1 MPRWN
6 DLPPQLVRF
15 TPPKQKPHIY
25 KQTGNSIGIFPRSL
39 LLRYRPEVRCG
50 PITGLTLHCYHD
62 NPMKKITLSHRLS
75 PTSSREAKRPLAA
88 DRRSASANQPS
99 KPKTV
104 ASIQLMIADDHT
116 FIREALRSLL
126 ELDKAIEIIG
136 EADNGRK
143 AVDLAVEKRP
153 HVLLMDIGM
162 PRLNGLA
169 AARQIRQLAP
179 DVRIIL
185 LTAFGT
191 DQYIQQVIDGDIHGY
206 LLKDSPSNLITHA
219 IHEVAKGNTFHS
231 PAISRRMRTIYDEI
245 PSRNGHK
252 PAVKLTSREVEV
264 LQLIAEGAA
273 NKQVAGELNISIK
286 TVEKHRQNLMDKLR
300 IHDTASLTRYAISSG
315 VIDNMVQTL
324 LPI

>member
-1 MPRWN
+1 
-6 DLPPQLVRF
+6 
-15 TPPKQKPHIY
+15 
-25 KQTGNSIGIFPRSL
+25 
-39 LLRYRPEVRCG
+39 
-50 PITGLTLHCYHD
+50 
-62 NPMKKITLSHRLS
+62 MKKITLSHRLS

-104 ASIQLMIADDHT
+104 AAIRLMIADDHT

-136 EADNGRK
+136 EADN
-143 AVDLAVEKRP
+143 
-153 HVLLMDIGM
+153 GM

-252 PAVKLTSREVEV
+252 PAVKLTNREVEV

>member
-1 MPRWN
+1 M
-6 DLPPQLVRF
+6 Q
-15 TPPKQKPHIY
+15 
-25 KQTGNSIGIFPRSL
+25 S
-39 LLRYRPEVRCG
+39 
-50 PITGLTLHCYHD
+50 
-62 NPMKKITLSHRLS
+62 
-75 PTSSREAKRPLAA
+75 TSSRDSKKTLSAT
-88 DRRSASANQPS
+88 RRSAPVNQPTQ
-99 KPKTV
+99 PKV
-104 ASIQLMIADDHT
+104 ASSIRLLIVDDHT
-116 FIREALRSLL
+116 FIREALRSLVK
-126 ELDKAIEIIG
+126 LDKDIEIVG

-143 AVDLAVEKRP
+143 AIELAVEKQP

-169 AARQIRQLAP
+169 AARQIRQMAP
-179 DVRIIL
+179 GVRIIL

-191 DQYIQQVIDGDIHGY
+191 DQYIEQVIDGGIHGY

-231 PAISRRMRTIYDEI
+231 PAISRRMRTIYDEV
-245 PSRNGHK
+245 PSGNGHK
-252 PAVKLTSREVEV
+252 PAVKLTGREVEV

>member
-1 MPRWN
+1 
-6 DLPPQLVRF
+6 
-15 TPPKQKPHIY
+15 
-25 KQTGNSIGIFPRSL
+25 
-39 LLRYRPEVRCG
+39 
-50 PITGLTLHCYHD
+50 
-62 NPMKKITLSHRLS
+62 MKKIILSKRNS
-75 PTSSREAKRPLAA
+75 TTSSREAKRPLMAA
-88 DRRSASANQPS
+88 RRSAPDNQPS
-99 KPKTV
+99 KPKVT
-104 ASIQLMIADDHT
+104 ATIRLMIVDDHT
-116 FIREALRSLL
+116 FIREALRSLV

-153 HVLLMDIGM
+153 TVLLMDIGM

-231 PAISRRMRTIYDEI
+231 PAISRRMRTIYDEV
-245 PSRNGHK
+245 PSGNGHK
-252 PAVKLTSREVEV
+252 PAIKLTSREVEV

>member
-1 MPRWN
+1 
-6 DLPPQLVRF
+6 
-15 TPPKQKPHIY
+15 
-25 KQTGNSIGIFPRSL
+25 
-39 LLRYRPEVRCG
+39 
-50 PITGLTLHCYHD
+50 
-62 NPMKKITLSHRLS
+62 MKKITLS
-75 PTSSREAKRPLAA
+75 KRPTATIA
-88 DRRSASANQPS
+88 KQSKHPRKEAGRSSKAPQTTKPSAENPIRLLL
-99 KPKTV
+99 V
-104 ASIQLMIADDHT
+104 DDHT
-116 FIREALRSLL
+116 FIREALRSLVA
-126 ELDKAIEIIG
+126 LDEGIEIIG

-143 AVDLAVEKRP
+143 AVELAVEKRP
-153 HVLLMDIGM
+153 SVLLMDIGM

-179 DVRIIL
+179 EVRIIL

-245 PSRNGHK
+245 PAGKQRNA
-252 PAVKLTSREVEV
+252 AVKLTNREVEV

-315 VIDNMVQTL
+315 VIDNQMQTL
-324 LPI
+324 TPV